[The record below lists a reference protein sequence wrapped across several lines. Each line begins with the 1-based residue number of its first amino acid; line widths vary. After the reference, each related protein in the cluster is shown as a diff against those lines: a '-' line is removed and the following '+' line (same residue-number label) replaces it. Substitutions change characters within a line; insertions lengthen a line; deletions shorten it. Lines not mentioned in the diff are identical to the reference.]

1 MDPVFA
7 LVIVGGGAVAVW
19 ALTQG
24 QGTGRF
30 QNMLGQASTVDSQPV
45 NSAGRPFLTD
55 AQIQYYTSGFAT
67 HLTSAQAAAAGA
79 SAGSSVAV
87 ATFGISVGIGALAG
101 WLSVRN
107 SNDTKEDRE
116 VFAQRLGF
124 TGANGDGLGIHT
136 QMPTSLADKS
146 KGIYSYLTF
155 MGRDDLRHTAMA
167 IIGRKDF
174 QGNVQWM
181 ADVLVALWQNNFS
194 FPR

>member
-1 MDPVFA
+1 MDATLA
-7 LVIVGGGAVAVW
+7 LVVVAGGFVAVW

-24 QGTGRF
+24 AGTGQF
-30 QNMLGQASTVDSQPV
+30 ANMLGQSGAPGQPV
-45 NSAGRPFLTD
+45 NSGGRPFLTD

-67 HLTSAQAAAAGA
+67 HLTSTQAAAAGA
-79 SAGSSVAV
+79 SAGSSFAV
-87 ATFGISVGIGALAG
+87 ATFGISVGVGALVG

-136 QMPTSLADKS
+136 QQTMSLDDKS

-155 MGRDDLRHTAMA
+155 IGRDDLRHTAMA

-181 ADVLVALWQNNFS
+181 ADVLVALWQANFN